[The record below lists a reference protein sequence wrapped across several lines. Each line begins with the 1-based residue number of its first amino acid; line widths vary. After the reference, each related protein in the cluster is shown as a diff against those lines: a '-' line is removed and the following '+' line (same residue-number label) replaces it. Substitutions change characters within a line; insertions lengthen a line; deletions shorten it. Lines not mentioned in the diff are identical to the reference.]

1 LWYAKVNPHSFKE
14 ELGSICPCDVLLAN
28 YEDGHIQ
35 KLINE
40 YKYAIIAFLGGRNAR
55 HVIHRDGF
63 PRLLE
68 SRKRGV

>member
-1 LWYAKVNPHSFKE
+1 LWYAKINPHSFKE
-14 ELGSICPCDVLLAN
+14 ELGSICPYDVPLAN
-28 YEDGHIQ
+28 CEDGHIQ
-35 KLINE
+35 KPINE
-40 YKYAIIAFLGGRNAR
+40 HKYTIIAFLGGRKAR